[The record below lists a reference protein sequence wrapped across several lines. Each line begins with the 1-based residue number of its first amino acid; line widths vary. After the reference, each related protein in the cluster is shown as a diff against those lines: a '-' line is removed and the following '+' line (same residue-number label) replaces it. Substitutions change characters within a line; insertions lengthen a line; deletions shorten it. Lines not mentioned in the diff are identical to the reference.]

1 MNLKKAKSRMR
12 HRKIVILMIMSL
24 CLLGCQSIK
33 NTPKTET
40 IRYTENQKSRLATVI
55 FQEFASKNGLLST
68 NLTNRK
74 NEYLAESMGLL
85 MLYFIQTNDKTN
97 YMKSFQAV
105 KQSLI
110 LPNHL
115 ISWEI
120 KEGKRSDTNA
130 LIDDLRLV
138 KALDLGARKWRNKE
152 VKQLL
157 SKTIDANK
165 AYTMYEDYFVD
176 FGSEQSENRAK
187 EITLSYA
194 TPSYYKRMKLTPE
207 ILEKNVE
214 VIRNAP
220 QDANGLYAKKF
231 DIQTKTYQ
239 FDDTVHM
246 IDQLLTARNVQEIKS
261 TSKFH
266 QLLKEKMK
274 KDGKLYGQY
283 NRKTLQPVVRYES
296 PAVYSYAIFYSQ
308 AVKDKTLEKAINKR
322 MNQLKNHHKNTQYYG
337 SYIAKNGET
346 HIFDNLLPLLTKG
359 GWVR

>member
-1 MNLKKAKSRMR
+1 MNLKKVKSRMR

-130 LIDDLRLV
+130 LIDDLRLI
-138 KALDLGARKWRNKE
+138 KALDLG
-152 VKQLL
+152 
-157 SKTIDANK
+157 
-165 AYTMYEDYFVD
+165 
-176 FGSEQSENRAK
+176 
-187 EITLSYA
+187 
-194 TPSYYKRMKLTPE
+194 
-207 ILEKNVE
+207 LE
-214 VIRNAP
+214 
-220 QDANGLYAKKF
+220 
-231 DIQTKTYQ
+231 
-239 FDDTVHM
+239 
-246 IDQLLTARNVQEIKS
+246 
-261 TSKFH
+261 
-266 QLLKEKMK
+266 
-274 KDGKLYGQY
+274 
-283 NRKTLQPVVRYES
+283 
-296 PAVYSYAIFYSQ
+296 
-308 AVKDKTLEKAINKR
+308 
-322 MNQLKNHHKNTQYYG
+322 
-337 SYIAKNGET
+337 NGET
-346 HIFDNLLPLLTKG
+346 KK
-359 GWVR
+359 

>member
-1 MNLKKAKSRMR
+1 MKFWR
-12 HRKIVILMIMSL
+12 IVLFLSL
-24 CLLGCQSIK
+24 IICLLGCQSTQ
-33 NTPKTET
+33 NPPKTET
-40 IRYTENQKSRLATVI
+40 IRYTEKQQSRLATVI
-55 FQEFASKNGLLST
+55 FKEFTAKNGLLST

-120 KEGKRSDTNA
+120 KKGQRSDTNA
-130 LIDDLRLV
+130 LIDDLRII
-138 KALDLGARKWRNKE
+138 KALDLGAKKWGNKE

-157 SKTIDANK
+157 SETIQANK

-176 FGSEQSENRAK
+176 FGSEQPENRAK

-194 TPSYYKRMKLTPE
+194 APSYYKRMQLTPE
-207 ILEKNVE
+207 VLEKNVE
-214 VIRNAP
+214 VIRNTP

-231 DIQTKTYQ
+231 DISTKTYQ

-246 IDQLLTARNVQEIKS
+246 IDQLLTARNMQEMKA

-266 QLLKEKMK
+266 QLLKQKMK

-283 NRKTLQPVVRYES
+283 DRKTLQPVVRYES

-308 AVKDKTLEKAINKR
+308 AVKDKTLEKALNKR
-322 MNQLKNHHKNTQYYG
+322 MNQLKNHHKNTRYYG

-359 GWVR
+359 GWIR

>member
-1 MNLKKAKSRMR
+1 MNLKKVKSKMR
-12 HRKIVILMIMSL
+12 HRKILLLMMMSL
-24 CLLGCQSIK
+24 CLLGCQSVK
-33 NTPKTET
+33 NTPKTEN

-55 FQEFASKNGLLST
+55 FKEFAAKNGLLST

-85 MLYFIQTNDKTN
+85 MLYFIQTNDKEN
-97 YMKSFQAV
+97 YIKSVRAV
-105 KQSLI
+105 QQNLI
-110 LPNHL
+110 LPNGL
-115 ISWEI
+115 VCWEM
-120 KEGKRSDTNA
+120 KNNKRSDTNA
-130 LIDDLRLV
+130 LIDDLRII
-138 KALDLGARKWRNKE
+138 KALDLGAKKWGNKE
-152 VKQLL
+152 VKQLV
-157 SKTIDANK
+157 KQMIDANNK
-165 AYTMYEDYFVD
+165 YTMYDDYFVD

-194 TPSYYKRMKLTPE
+194 APSYYKRMQLTSE

-246 IDQLLTARNVQEIKS
+246 VDQLLTARNIQEIKS

-308 AVKDKTLEKAINKR
+308 AVKDKTLEKSLNKR
-322 MNQLKNHHKNTQYYG
+322 MNQLKNHHKNTRYYG
-337 SYIAKNGET
+337 SYIAENSET
-346 HIFDNLLPLLTKG
+346 HIFDNLLPLLTQG